1 MKKSLVLL
9 LSSLLLISCSG
20 QSKSNYDPYSSR
32 ADEDISNRYETP
44 ADEFHISH
52 WYSSDFGQ
60 SEIEDNGD
68 EVKVSYTKNID
79 YEYSNIFTTVIGRF
93 ADFEYIN
100 FRAKGTP
107 GKGVTFRLY
116 YGKGDSELNNVLG
129 NDVSFSLANDYQVYS
144 LKVKNTYKTRM
155 DLLSKV
161 CIFPEIGLANTSG
174 TFYFTDVWFS
184 KTMPEGASWENQ
196 GVDTGDSSITVNGW
210 RTEAWT
216 QYTLYSLGGDKTGVR
231 YSKAA
236 EYAFIEKKIEI
247 KDGDNAFHFDFENV
261 LLHSKQSITSI
272 RFLLRGDVYKHVDV
286 KDAYDLYYESMVYH
300 YDLTKS
306 REFMPDENNITHLAF
321 SIVKGVEEIG
331 EHHVN
336 GYRLTLLIESHPED
350 DPKYKSYRDGQMVIH
365 NFESCY
371 DEHCIPDENDWS
383 TPSWCSYTISKEE
396 TGTRISYLKNPDY
409 AITERALAI
418 TEEFNGLNFNFEN
431 VKLHDDLPSVTC
443 IRFYIRGDVSKHV
456 EREGESYDLYYE
468 KLVYQYDLTDP
479 SEVQEDENG
488 LTKLSFSLAGAI
500 EEIGPH
506 HLNGYRLTLMIE
518 SHPDDK
524 EKYASSLDGEI
535 FVKDV
540 ELIYNPDFKLP
551 DYELDEDSNR
561 YYSLHEKEGVE
572 CNVKYNNVPGNAFY
586 PRLRR
591 RIVSEHDS
599 IIVVTIKNNATHDV
613 LINVRAGINN
623 DERSTDEH
631 HFYPLWKVGLN
642 GDGDNIS
649 VEPNETYE
657 LYIQVDREGADDEAI
672 DSIFFMIDNCR
683 KDDTTKRSGDIDF
696 VSVEIN

>member
-20 QSKSNYDPYSSR
+20 QTSGYNPYSSR
-32 ADEDISNRYETP
+32 ADEDISNRYEKP
-44 ADEFHISH
+44 ADEFHLSH
-52 WYSSDFGQ
+52 WYPSDFGQ
-60 SEIEDNGD
+60 AEVEESDE
-68 EVKVSYTKNID
+68 EVKVTYMKNVD

-107 GKGVTFRLY
+107 GKGIAFRLY
-116 YGKGDSELNNVLG
+116 YGQSDSELNNVLG
-129 NDVSFSLANDYQVYS
+129 NDVSFSLDNEYQVYS

-184 KTMPEGASWENQ
+184 KTMPEGSTWKNE
-196 GVDTGDSSITVNGW
+196 GVDTGDSSITINGW
-210 RTEAWT
+210 RTQAWT
-216 QYTLYSLGGDKTGVR
+216 KYTLYSMGGDKTGVR

-236 EYAFIEKKIEI
+236 EYAFIEKAIDI
-247 KDGDNAFHFDFENV
+247 KSGDNAFHFDFENIK
-261 LLHSKQSITSI
+261 LHSKPSVTSI
-272 RFLLRGDVYKHVDV
+272 RFLLRGDVSKHVDA

-306 REFMPDENNITHLAF
+306 REFQPDENNITHLAF
-321 SIVKGVEEIG
+321 SIVNGVKEIG

-365 NFESCY
+365 NFVSCY

-383 TPSWCSYTISKEE
+383 TPGWCSYTISKEE
-396 TGTRISYLKNPDY
+396 TGTRISYIKNPDY
-409 AITERALAI
+409 AIAERGLNI
-418 TEEFNGLNFNFEN
+418 KPEFNGLNFNFEN
-431 VKLHDDLPSVTC
+431 VKLHDELPSVTC
-443 IRFYIRGDVSKHV
+443 IRFFIRGDVSEHI
-456 EREGESYDLYYE
+456 ETEEESYDLYYE
-468 KLVYQYDLTDP
+468 KMVYHYDLTDP
-479 SEVQEDENG
+479 EEVKEDEQG

-500 EEIGPH
+500 DEIGPH
-506 HLNGYRLTLMIE
+506 HEDGYRLVLMIE

-524 EKYASSLDGEI
+524 EKYKSSLDGEMFI
-535 FVKDV
+535 KDV
-540 ELIYNPDFKLP
+540 ELIYDEDYKLP
-551 DYELDEDSNR
+551 DYELDEDHNN
-561 YYSLHEKEGVE
+561 YYSLNKKEGVE

-591 RIVSEHDS
+591 RVATTHDS
-599 IIVVTIKNNATHDV
+599 IITMSIRNNSDHTIK
-613 LINVRAGINN
+613 INVRAGLNN
-623 DERSTDEH
+623 DSRSTDEH
-631 HFYPLWKVGLN
+631 HFYPLWKVGPN
-642 GDGDNIS
+642 GDGDNI
-649 VEPNETYE
+649 EIEKNATYE
-657 LYIQVDREGADDEAI
+657 LFITVDREGADEEAI

-683 KDDTTKRSGDIDF
+683 NNDTSKYSGDVDF
-696 VSVEIN
+696 ISTEIN